1 MISSLSNKTAFVTGA
16 SRGIGR
22 ATALV
27 LASRGAYVLVTTAK
41 GLPRRKRWL
50 LRLIG
55 TVERLIQRAQALS
68 PQTRPHAQTFLRD
81 AVSARCELLPGR
93 HCEAMAVRECVQLP
107 RRSRT
112 AKMPPARAS
121 YLSNAVRTRKPA
133 DDHVGVCDTFARRS
147 ISVSS
152 AQSRSLW
159 AAGPA
164 RLASVFGMVS
174 SGWVPPGVYSCSA
187 GATLIGNA
195 RTRTRDG
202 SNVTMLPLWSASM
215 ICGRFERIV
224 RASGSGRRLPRP
236 RN

>member
-93 HCEAMAVRECVQLP
+93 HCEEKNGEGRRKRVVDEESHSPAARG
-107 RRSRT
+107 RARSRT
-112 AKMPPARAS
+112 ASAAKSRAS
-121 YLSNAVRTRKPA
+121 RMSSASRSGYRARICS
-133 DDHVGVCDTFARRS
+133 GVCP
-147 ISVSS
+147 S
-152 AQSRSLW
+152 AT
-159 AAGPA
+159 
-164 RLASVFGMVS
+164 
-174 SGWVPPGVYSCSA
+174 SA
-187 GATLIGNA
+187 TTVATGI
-195 RTRTRDG
+195 R
-202 SNVTMLPLWSASM
+202 
-215 ICGRFERIV
+215 
-224 RASGSGRRLPRP
+224 RP
-236 RN
+236 RTHGTPPIWRGFVVIRVNSMLHCSGPPCRGVWGHSGTAEKSRL